1 MQFFPFCSKKSQFPW
16 AELCSSLSIRPASL
30 WAKLKWHSLLC
41 KSILGGAFASLPCLA
56 SPSTETL
63 LYEQG
68 RSDGVPKFLTIP
80 GIELLPQNGCRVRV
94 RNLST
99 PTMPSGNSFYNIDPG
114 YWETAGSL
122 TLLRWKLSL
131 RELGEQKALSSQMHH
146 PGGTI
151 SLYINGGGR
160 RNAS

>member
-1 MQFFPFCSKKSQFPW
+1 MQFFPFCSKKCQFPW

-30 WAKLKWHSLLC
+30 WAKLKWHSLLW

-68 RSDGVPKFLTIP
+68 RSDGVPKFLTNP
-80 GIELLPQNGCRVRV
+80 GIELLPQNGYRGRV

-114 YWETAGSL
+114 YWETAEAWPFWGESL
-122 TLLRWKLSL
+122 AFGNWRSRKPYLPECTTLV
-131 RELGEQKALSSQMHH
+131 EQFHY
-146 PGGTI
+146 T
-151 SLYINGGGR
+151 
-160 RNAS
+160 